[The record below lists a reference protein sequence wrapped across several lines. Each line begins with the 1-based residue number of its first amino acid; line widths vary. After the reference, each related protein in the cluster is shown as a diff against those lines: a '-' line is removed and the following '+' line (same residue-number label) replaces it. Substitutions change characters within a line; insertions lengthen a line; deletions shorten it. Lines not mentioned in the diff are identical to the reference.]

1 MSGIQLTEQQRFDWL
16 RLIRTESVG
25 PRAFSSLMSRFGGA
39 GAALAGLP
47 DLARAAGRWITLPPP
62 GDIEREIEQARKLG
76 VRFVA
81 LGEAGYPVPLAACQ
95 TAPPLLAVRGWR
107 ARLWPWS
114 ARATPRGRG

>member
-25 PRAFSSLMSRFGGA
+25 PRTFRSLINRFGGA
-39 GAALAGLP
+39 EAALAGLP
-47 DLARAAGRWITLPPP
+47 DLARAAGRRITPPTL
-62 GDIEREIEQARKLG
+62 GDIEREIEQASKLG

-81 LGEAGYPVPLAACQ
+81 LGGAGYSVPLAACQ
-95 TAPPLLAVRGWR
+95 TAPPLLAVRGWC
-107 ARLWPWS
+107 ARWWPWS